1 MGEAWSNQ
9 LVSLIILSLPGGY
22 TGLFGYQPAPGP
34 GNLVISI
41 TAQAGTDPFGNPYPA
56 GIQVGPASGPQ
67 VEITGG
73 NPATVSFP
81 INDPAI
87 TSQPVLFG
95 FETTPGPAQWAGLAV
110 QGAGINLAGHRD
122 IVSIGMNSPSKDG
135 SSSANGEIDFRN
147 DAGAGTIMAVWDNNG
162 FAIRRCPQ
170 ITATDPSVVATSV
183 SPAIAETWHDMRP
196 LSNSFVG
203 TIAGRY
209 PPQYR
214 KVADGTIQIA
224 GFIQCPN
231 AANPNSITF
240 ANLPA
245 AYRPTANSGEKWV
258 VGMETSVVPVAI
270 PFCQIDT
277 SGNLQLHNFPA
288 TSMNNNIIPIGGMY
302 PLDNTGMILS

>member
-9 LVSLIILSLPGGY
+9 LIQLIVLSLPGGY
-22 TGLFGYQPAPGP
+22 SGLFGYQPAPGP

-95 FETTPGPAQWAGLAV
+95 FETSPGPAQWAGLAI
-110 QGAGINLAGHRD
+110 QGAGINVAGHRD
-122 IVSIGMNSPSKDG
+122 EVLIGLNSPSKDG
-135 SSSANGEIDFRN
+135 SSSANGEIDFVN

-183 SPAIAETWHDMRP
+183 SPAIQETWHDMRP
-196 LSNSFVG
+196 LQNLFIG
-203 TIAGRY
+203 TNAGY
-209 PPQYR
+209 LPPQFR
-214 KVADGTIQIA
+214 KVADGTIHFA
-224 GFIQCPN
+224 GYVKTPPTTGCVPSPECQPWPSPMVRDRRARSRRDASKSYRQGKRRRGIGRYAHVPSPN
-231 AANPNSITF
+231 D
-240 ANLPA
+240 
-245 AYRPTANSGEKWV
+245 YRYMG
-258 VGMETSVVPVAI
+258 PV
-270 PFCQIDT
+270 
-277 SGNLQLHNFPA
+277 
-288 TSMNNNIIPIGGMY
+288 
-302 PLDNTGMILS
+302 